1 MSDENDGRVP
11 AAKTRRFLDRSPT
24 AATVIGGGSQ
34 ILGNLRGDGSFVIAG
49 EIRGD
54 GELGG
59 HLNLTVSGAW
69 HGQVHARTAVVCGK
83 IVGGLRVDEKLEI
96 GRTAEIRGSVSAR
109 SVSIAKGAI
118 VDGEIGVTAGGAI
131 VEFEER
137 RRD

>member
-1 MSDENDGRVP
+1 MSDENDDRPP
-11 AAKTRRFLDRSPT
+11 ATKTRRFLDRSPT
-24 AATVIGGGSQ
+24 ATTVIGAGSQ
-34 ILGNLRGDGSFVIAG
+34 IVGNLRGNGSFIIAG

-54 GELGG
+54 GDLEG

-69 HGQVHARTAVVCGK
+69 HGQIRARAAIVCGK

-96 GRTAEIRGSVSAR
+96 GRTAEIRGSVSAG
-109 SVSIAKGAI
+109 SVSIANGAI
-118 VDGEIGVTAGGAI
+118 IDGDIGVTSDGGI